1 MNIFTIES
9 NSPTITPEGLL
20 IPEYR
25 AIWDSDKSKDKRI
38 AINKLA
44 YVYYSADYKSI
55 YLSFTKILREER
67 LGEDFM
73 QDAKYKPDMLILA
86 AIAKYEQLQQTP
98 TMNFLKA
105 ARHAMQE
112 TENYFMNIDY
122 SERDSRGNAVY
133 KGTDVTKMLKDC
145 AGIKDALDK
154 LEEAVKKEQSNEGTA
169 RGGGVGGLYEYG
181 IGDDDDDQD

>member
-20 IPEYR
+20 IPEFR
-25 AIWDSDKSKDKRI
+25 KLWDSEKDKLK

-44 YVYYSADYKSI
+44 YVYFATDYKSI
-55 YLSFTKILREER
+55 YLAFTKNIREER

-73 QDAKYKPDMLILA
+73 QNAKYKPDTLVQA
-86 AIAKYEQLQQTP
+86 AINKYEELQQTP

-105 ARHAMQE
+105 ARHAMQQ

-122 SERDSRGNAVY
+122 SERDAKGNAVY
-133 KGTDVTKMLKDC
+133 KGTEVTKMLKDC

-154 LEEAVKKEQSNEGTA
+154 LEEAVRKEQSNNAIA
-169 RGGGVGGLYEYG
+169 RGGGVGGIYENG
-181 IGDDDDDQD
+181 MGDNEDED